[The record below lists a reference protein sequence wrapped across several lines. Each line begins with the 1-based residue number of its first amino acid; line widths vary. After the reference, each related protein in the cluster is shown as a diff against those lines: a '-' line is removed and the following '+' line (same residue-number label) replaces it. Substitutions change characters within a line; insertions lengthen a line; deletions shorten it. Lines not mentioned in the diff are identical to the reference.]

1 MKFGNGLSTNNTQC
15 WLSKQVWAMREI
27 GNDELS
33 ALMDGEAT
41 ELEMHRVLRSIEEDP
56 AQAAKWQRYHL
67 ASAILKKE
75 IRPGSGEQMLKLD
88 LASRISAAIA
98 EEPVLSQSSDPEL
111 ATRVPATKSPA
122 WWKPMAN
129 VAIAASVATAVVIGW
144 QQTQPGVTTP
154 TLPLTA
160 HAPQNAPVM
169 AATPVASNAM
179 TTQTAM
185 TTPNV
190 MNAQN
195 AISAQ
200 NAMSA
205 QNVMPVQ
212 FGNTVPASPSYGVM
226 PRSVAVPVE
235 YLRPQKLDEQRFNH
249 YLISHSGNAAFA
261 TQGGGQLPY
270 VRVVTLKPVEAQR

>member
-1 MKFGNGLSTNNTQC
+1 
-15 WLSKQVWAMREI
+15 MREK

-98 EEPVLSQSSDPEL
+98 EEPVLSH
-111 ATRVPATKSPA
+111 PADIAPTTKTSTANSPT
-122 WWKPMAN
+122 WWKPLAN

-144 QQTQPGVTTP
+144 QQTQPGVAASSA
-154 TLPLTA
+154 PLAANTN
-160 HAPQNAPVM
+160 QNAPVM
-169 AATPVASNAM
+169 VATPVVNNAM
-179 TTQTAM
+179 T
-185 TTPNV
+185 
-190 MNAQN
+190 
-195 AISAQ
+195 
-200 NAMSA
+200 A

-212 FGNTVPASPSYGVM
+212 YGNAVPASPSYGVM

-270 VRVVTLKPVEAQR
+270 VRVVTLKPIEAQR

>member
-1 MKFGNGLSTNNTQC
+1 
-15 WLSKQVWAMREI
+15 MREI

-56 AQAAKWQRYHL
+56 TQAAKWQRYHL

-98 EEPVLSQSSDPEL
+98 EEPVLSQSSDPEP

-179 TTQTAM
+179 TT
-185 TTPNV
+185 PNV
-190 MNAQN
+190 MN
-195 AISAQ
+195 AQ